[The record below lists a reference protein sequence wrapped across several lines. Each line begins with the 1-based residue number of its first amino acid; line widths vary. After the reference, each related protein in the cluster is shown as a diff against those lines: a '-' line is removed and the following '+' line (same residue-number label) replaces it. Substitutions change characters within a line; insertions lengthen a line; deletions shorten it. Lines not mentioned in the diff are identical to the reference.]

1 MEILIG
7 SQRFSSI
14 ASAQQY
20 LAAQP
25 QPVTIPPGVI
35 ERVRRAHRR

>member
-7 SQRFSSI
+7 SQRFVSI
-14 ASAQQY
+14 SRAQQY

-35 ERVRRAHRR
+35 ERARRADRR